1 MEEHATTTQFLSKA
15 INKMLFTY
23 EEAGKNTY
31 LFVCENETPE
41 EEENEPEE
49 SKEPEE
55 AEANEEDEEEEPE
68 QKRIEL

>member
-31 LFVCENETPE
+31 LFVCENESPDEEEKE
-41 EEENEPEE
+41 EEEDEDQEPEE
-49 SKEPEE
+49 
-55 AEANEEDEEEEPE
+55 
-68 QKRIEL
+68 